1 MKDRIFIIDGSS
13 YLYRAYHAMPPLSTS
28 KGQPTG
34 AIKGV
39 TNMLMN
45 LKKDSEGSPIVVV
58 FDAKGKTFR
67 NKIYSEYKANRPPMP
82 DDLREQ
88 LEPLKNICKA
98 IGFPLIEIAGVEA
111 DDVIATIVKLAKEK
125 KFKAVVSSLDK
136 DLMQLVEDPNTTI
149 MNTMTHQIFD
159 EKKVFEKFGVK
170 PNQIRDMLALVG
182 DTSDNIPGVPKVG
195 QKTAAKWLNEFDNLE
210 GIIANAESIK
220 GVVGEN
226 LRNSLAELDRNVDL
240 VSLRDDVDIETDFK
254 DLLELN
260 GDQEKLD
267 KIFSDLEFKKP
278 ADNSSQK
285 VDSKKDNLKEKKNN
299 YQTVLTKKELNDWAD
314 KIDACKVFAIDTET
328 DSLDT
333 ITANLVGISLSV
345 DEGSGCYIPIGHNY
359 ENCPNQPS
367 LKLVQDSIGKVIE
380 KNKEKA
386 VGQNLK
392 FDIPILSR
400 HGIHLD
406 KFHADTMLMS
416 YVLNS
421 TATRHGMDKLA
432 SYYLDYETI
441 KFSDVAG
448 TASKQISFSEVDI
461 AVATNYA
468 AEDAD
473 ITLRLFNKLSS
484 LLKGKKGQIKLL
496 QEIEYPLVHVLAAVE
511 QNGAKIDKNKLAA
524 HSQELSEKISELTS
538 QAFAIA
544 GEEFNLDSPKQ
555 LLEILYDK
563 LQLPVLKK
571 TPKGQPS
578 TNEETLQR
586 LSEEY
591 DLPKIILQ
599 YRTLAKLKSTYT
611 DSLIK
616 IENPK
621 TKRIHT
627 SYQQAITS
635 TGRLSSTE
643 PNLQNIPIKT
653 AEGRRIREAFVPEKG
668 NVLISAD
675 YSQIELRIMAHLSK
689 DKNLTNAF
697 NAGLDVH
704 SATAAEVFGVSLES
718 VTEDQRRSAKAI
730 NFGLMYGMSAFGLTR
745 QLDIPRAEAQKYLDT
760 YFERYTG
767 VKDYMA
773 NTKAQA
779 KEDMFV
785 ETIMGRRLYL
795 NEINAANGLRRQ
807 AAERAA
813 INAPLQGS
821 AADII
826 KKAMIDINTFL
837 DKELPQ
843 TRMIMQVHDEL
854 IFETPKA
861 DAEEILPT
869 SEDCIQ
875 SVKIHHKIGLH
886 ARPAVRF
893 TEMAKG
899 FEAEIRIKLEN
910 QSKWVDAK
918 SIVRVMSLKARKGQ
932 VLKLQAEGPDA
943 NEAITTLIDFVE
955 NQFGEKQNEIE

>member
-1 MKDRIFIIDGSS
+1 MKDRVFIIDGSS

-39 TNMLMN
+39 TNMLMT
-45 LKKDSEGSPIVVV
+45 LKKDSEGSPIIVV

-67 NKIYSEYKANRPPMP
+67 SQIYKEYKANRPPMP
-82 DDLREQ
+82 EDLRQQ
-88 LEPLKNICKA
+88 LDPLKEICKA
-98 IGFPLIEIAGVEA
+98 IGFPLIEIPGVEA
-111 DDVIATIVKLAKEK
+111 DDVIATLVNKAKQK
-125 KFKAVVSSLDK
+125 NFKAVVSSLDK
-136 DLMQLVEDPNTTI
+136 DLMQLVEDPNITI
-149 MNTMTHQIFD
+149 MNTMKHQIFTED
-159 EKKVFEKFGVK
+159 KVFEKFGVQ

-182 DTSDNIPGVPKVG
+182 DSSDNIPGVPKVG
-195 QKTAAKWLNEFDNLE
+195 QKTAAKWLNEYKNLD
-210 GIIANAESIK
+210 GIKDNAELIK

-226 LRNSLAELDRNVDL
+226 LRNSLADLERNVEL
-240 VSLRDDVDIETDFK
+240 VSLKDDVELGVSFDS
-254 DLLELN
+254 LLQLN
-260 GDQEKLD
+260 TDQEKLD
-267 KIFSDLEFKKP
+267 ELFSELEFNASTKN
-278 ADNSSQK
+278 A
-285 VDSKKDNLKEKKNN
+285 SKQPDAKETLKEKNNN
-299 YQTVLTKKELNDWAD
+299 YETVISEDQLLAWAKNLD
-314 KIDACKVFAIDTET
+314 ECKVYAIDTET

-345 DEGSGCYIPIGHNY
+345 KEGTGCYIPIGHKY
-359 ENCPNQPS
+359 EGCPNQPS
-367 LKLVQDSIGKVIE
+367 LDLVIE
-380 KNKEKA
+380 IIGNAIERNKEKA

-400 HGIHLD
+400 HKIQLD

-432 SYYLDYETI
+432 LFYLDYETI
-441 KFSDVAG
+441 KYGDVAG
-448 TASKQISFSEVDI
+448 TASKQISFSEVEI
-461 AVATNYA
+461 NVATNYA

-473 ITLRLFNKLSS
+473 ITLRLYNKLNG
-484 LLKGKKGQIKLL
+484 LLEDKPTQKKLL
-496 QEIEYPLVHVLAAVE
+496 EEIEYPLVHVLSKVE
-511 QNGAKIDKNKLAA
+511 QNGAKIDKVKLAA
-524 HSQELSEKISELTS
+524 HSEELAEKISDLSS
-538 QAFAIA
+538 QAFKIA

-555 LLEILYDK
+555 LLEILYEK
-563 LQLPVLKK
+563 LKLPVLKK

-591 DLPKIILQ
+591 ELPKIILQ

-616 IENPK
+616 IENQV
-621 TKRIHT
+621 TQRIHT

-653 AEGRRIREAFVPEKG
+653 SEGRRIREAFIPEKG

-697 NAGLDVH
+697 NKGLDVH
-704 SATAAEVFGVSLES
+704 SSTAAEVFGVDIEN
-718 VTEDQRRSAKAI
+718 VTEEQRRSAKAI

-745 QLDIPRAEAQKYLDT
+745 QLDIPRADAQKYLDT

-826 KKAMIDINTFL
+826 KKAMIDINKFL
-837 DKELPQ
+837 VKELPD
-843 TRMIMQVHDEL
+843 TKMIMQVHDEL
-854 IFETPKA
+854 IFETPKV
-861 DAEEILPT
+861 DAQEILNQMKAMM
-869 SEDCIQ
+869 EDA
-875 SVKIHHKIGLH
+875 VKLDIPLIAEAAIG
-886 ARPAVRF
+886 
-893 TEMAKG
+893 K
-899 FEAEIRIKLEN
+899 N
-910 QSKWVDAK
+910 W
-918 SIVRVMSLKARKGQ
+918 
-932 VLKLQAEGPDA
+932 
-943 NEAITTLIDFVE
+943 NEAH
-955 NQFGEKQNEIE
+955 

>member
-13 YLYRAYHAMPPLSTS
+13 YLYRAYHAMPPLTTS
-28 KGQPTG
+28 DGRPTG

-39 TNMLMN
+39 TNMLMT
-45 LKKDSEGSPIVVV
+45 LKKDSEGSPIIVT

-67 NKIYSEYKANRPPMP
+67 NDIYDSYKANRPPMP

-88 LEPLKNICKA
+88 LVPLKNVCRA
-98 IGFPLIEIAGVEA
+98 IGFPLIEIEGVEA
-111 DDVIATIVKLAKEK
+111 DDVIATLVRIAKENN
-125 KFKAVVSSLDK
+125 FKSVISSLDK
-136 DLMQLVEDPNTTI
+136 DLMQLVEDPSAKM

-159 EKKVFEKFGVK
+159 EEKVFEKFGVK
-170 PNQIRDMLALVG
+170 PNQIRDMLALTG

-195 QKTAAKWLNEFDNLE
+195 QKTAAKWLNEFRDLE
-210 GIIANAESIK
+210 GIKSNADSIK

-226 LRNSLAELDRNVDL
+226 LRNSLNDLDRNVEL
-240 VSLRDDVDIETDFK
+240 VSLKNDVDIGVTFES
-254 DLLELN
+254 LLQLN
-260 GDQEKLD
+260 GNQETLD
-267 KIFSDLEFKKP
+267 ELFADLEFKKP
-278 ADNSSQK
+278 KKKPANKEDKK
-285 VDSKKDNLKEKKNN
+285 VVNVQEVAQNLATSKPIGAYKTILNKKDLEEWSEK
-299 YQTVLTKKELNDWAD
+299 LN
-314 KIDACKVFAIDTET
+314 ACKVFAIDTET
-328 DSLDT
+328 DSLNT
-333 ITANLVGISLSV
+333 VSANLVGISLSV
-345 DEGSGCYIPIGHNY
+345 KEGEGCYIPLKHEYEGCPIQIDLELAVSIIG
-359 ENCPNQPS
+359 S
-367 LKLVQDSIGKVIE
+367 SIE
-380 KNKEKA
+380 QNKHKA

-392 FDIPILSR
+392 FDIPILAR
-400 HGIHLD
+400 HGIALD
-406 KFHADTMLMS
+406 TFHADTMLMS

-432 SYYLDYETI
+432 EFYLNYTTVKYKEVT
-441 KFSDVAG
+441 G
-448 TASKQISFSEVDI
+448 TASKQINFSAVEIEV
-461 AVATNYA
+461 ASNYA

-473 ITLRLFNKLSS
+473 ITLRLFNKLED
-484 LLKGKKGQIKLL
+484 LLKDKPTQLKLL
-496 QEIEYPLVHVLAAVE
+496 NDIEYPLVHVLSKIE
-511 QNGAKIDKNKLAA
+511 QNGAKIDKEKLAE
-524 HSQELSEKISELTS
+524 HSKELSEKIADLSA
-538 QAFAIA
+538 QAFVIS

-555 LLEILYDK
+555 LLEILYEK
-563 LQLPVLKK
+563 LKLPILKK

-591 DLPKIILQ
+591 ELPGIILQ

-616 IENPK
+616 IENPL

-627 SYQQAITS
+627 SYQQAVTS

-643 PNLQNIPIKT
+643 PNLQNIPIRT

-689 DKNLTNAF
+689 DKNLTHAF
-697 NAGLDVH
+697 NNNLDIH
-704 SATAAEVFGVSLES
+704 SATAAEVFGVSLED
-718 VTEDQRRSAKAI
+718 VTQDQRRSAKAI

-767 VKDYMA
+767 VKDYIA

-795 NEINAANGLRRQ
+795 NEINAGNGLRRQ

-826 KKAMIDINTFL
+826 KKAMIDIQDFL
-837 DKELPQ
+837 EKEMPKVKV
-843 TRMIMQVHDEL
+843 IMQVHDEL
-854 IFETPKA
+854 IFEAPKENAEEVLSTMKAMMEKAVKLDIPLIA
-861 DAEEILPT
+861 DAA
-869 SEDCIQ
+869 
-875 SVKIHHKIGLH
+875 IG
-886 ARPAVRF
+886 V
-893 TEMAKG
+893 
-899 FEAEIRIKLEN
+899 N
-910 QSKWVDAK
+910 W
-918 SIVRVMSLKARKGQ
+918 
-932 VLKLQAEGPDA
+932 
-943 NEAITTLIDFVE
+943 NEAH
-955 NQFGEKQNEIE
+955 

>member
-13 YLYRAYHAMPPLSTS
+13 YLYRAYHAMPPLTTS
-28 KGQPTG
+28 DGRPTG

-39 TNMLMN
+39 TNMLMT
-45 LKKDSEGSPIVVV
+45 LKKDSEGSPIIVT

-67 NKIYSEYKANRPPMP
+67 NDIYDSYKANRPPMP

-88 LEPLKNICKA
+88 LVPLKNVCRA
-98 IGFPLIEIAGVEA
+98 IGFPLIEIEGVEA
-111 DDVIATIVKLAKEK
+111 DDVIATLVRIAKENN
-125 KFKAVVSSLDK
+125 FKSVISSLDK
-136 DLMQLVEDPNTTI
+136 DLMQLVEDPSAKM

-159 EKKVFEKFGVK
+159 EEKVFEKFGVK
-170 PNQIRDMLALVG
+170 PNQIRDMLALTG
-182 DTSDNIPGVPKVG
+182 DTSDNIPGIPKVG
-195 QKTAAKWLNEFDNLE
+195 QKTAAKWLNEFKDLE
-210 GIIANAESIK
+210 GIKSNADSIK

-226 LRNSLAELDRNVDL
+226 LRNSLNDLDRNVEL
-240 VSLRDDVDIETDFK
+240 VSLKNDVDIGVTFES
-254 DLLELN
+254 LLQLN
-260 GDQEKLD
+260 GNQETLD
-267 KIFSDLEFKKP
+267 ELFADLEFKKP
-278 ADNSSQK
+278 KKKPANKEEKK
-285 VDSKKDNLKEKKNN
+285 VVDLQEEVQGLAPSKPIGAYKTILNKKDLEEWSKR
-299 YQTVLTKKELNDWAD
+299 L
-314 KIDACKVFAIDTET
+314 DACKVFAIDTET
-328 DSLDT
+328 DSLNT
-333 ITANLVGISLSV
+333 VSANLVGISLS
-345 DEGSGCYIPIGHNY
+345 DKEGEGCYIPLKHEYEGCPTQIDLELAVSIIG
-359 ENCPNQPS
+359 S
-367 LKLVQDSIGKVIE
+367 SIE
-380 KNKEKA
+380 KNKHKA

-392 FDIPILSR
+392 FDIPILAR
-400 HGIHLD
+400 HGIALD
-406 KFHADTMLMS
+406 AFHADTMLMS

-432 SYYLDYETI
+432 EFYLNYTTV
-441 KFSDVAG
+441 KYKDVTG
-448 TASKQISFSEVDI
+448 TASKQINFSAVEIEI
-461 AVATNYA
+461 ASNYA

-473 ITLRLFNKLSS
+473 ITLRLFNKLED
-484 LLKGKKGQIKLL
+484 LLKDKPTQLKLL
-496 QEIEYPLVHVLAAVE
+496 NDIEYPLVHVLSKIE
-511 QNGAKIDKNKLAA
+511 QNGAKIDKNKLAE
-524 HSQELSEKISELTS
+524 HSKELSEKIADLSA
-538 QAFAIA
+538 QAFVIS

-555 LLEILYDK
+555 LLEILYEK
-563 LQLPVLKK
+563 LKLPILKK

-591 DLPKIILQ
+591 ELPGIILQ

-616 IENPK
+616 IENPL

-627 SYQQAITS
+627 SYQQAVTS

-643 PNLQNIPIKT
+643 PNLQNIPIRT

-689 DKNLTNAF
+689 DKNLTHAF
-697 NAGLDVH
+697 NNNLDIH
-704 SATAAEVFGVSLES
+704 SATAAEVFGVNLED
-718 VTEDQRRSAKAI
+718 VTQDQRRSAKAI

-767 VKDYMA
+767 VKDYIA

-795 NEINAANGLRRQ
+795 KEINAGNGLRRQ

-826 KKAMIDINTFL
+826 KKAMIDIQDFL
-837 DKELPQ
+837 EKEMPNVKV
-843 TRMIMQVHDEL
+843 IMQVHDEL
-854 IFETPKA
+854 IFEAPKENAEEVLSTMKAMMEKAVKLDIPLIA
-861 DAEEILPT
+861 DAA
-869 SEDCIQ
+869 
-875 SVKIHHKIGLH
+875 IG
-886 ARPAVRF
+886 A
-893 TEMAKG
+893 
-899 FEAEIRIKLEN
+899 N
-910 QSKWVDAK
+910 W
-918 SIVRVMSLKARKGQ
+918 
-932 VLKLQAEGPDA
+932 
-943 NEAITTLIDFVE
+943 NEAH
-955 NQFGEKQNEIE
+955 

>member
-13 YLYRAYHAMPPLSTS
+13 YLYRAYHAMPPLTASS
-28 KGQPTG
+28 GQPTG

-39 TNMLMN
+39 TNMLMT
-45 LKKDSEGSPIVVV
+45 LKKDSEGSPIIVV

-67 NKIYSEYKANRPPMP
+67 NDIYKDYKANRPPMP

-88 LEPLKNICKA
+88 LQPLKEIVRA

-111 DDVIATIVKLAKEK
+111 DDVIATLVKIAKEK
-125 KFKAVVSSLDK
+125 KFKTVISSLDK
-136 DLMQLVEDPNTTI
+136 DLMQLVEDPISTM

-159 EKKVFEKFGVK
+159 EDKVLEKFGVK
-170 PNQIRDMLALVG
+170 PSQIRDMLALTG

-195 QKTAAKWLNEFDNLE
+195 QKTAAKWLNEYGNIDEIKL
-210 GIIANAESIK
+210 NADHIK

-226 LRNSLAELDRNVDL
+226 LRSSLGDLDRNVEL
-240 VSLRDDVDIETDFK
+240 VSLKNDVDLGIDFESM
-254 DLLELN
+254 LELN
-260 GDQEKLD
+260 TDQEKLD
-267 KIFSDLEFKKP
+267 KLFSELEFKALKK
-278 ADNSSQK
+278 SSAKSSSAEASEPTQATSENKLK
-285 VDSKKDNLKEKKNN
+285 VQGNYETLFTKEDLLNWAKKL
-299 YQTVLTKKELNDWAD
+299 
-314 KIDACKVFAIDTET
+314 DACKVFAIDTET

-333 ITANLVGISLSV
+333 VTANIVGISLSTK
-345 DEGSGCYIPIGHNY
+345 EETGCYIPINHKYDG
-359 ENCPNQPS
+359 CPKQIDIKVIIEI
-367 LKLVQDSIGKVIE
+367 LGKSIE
-380 KNKEKA
+380 KNQHKA

-392 FDIPILSR
+392 FDLPILSR
-400 HGIHLD
+400 HGIHLE
-406 KFHADTMLMS
+406 KFYADTMLMS

-432 SYYLDYETI
+432 EFYLNYTTV
-441 KFSDVAG
+441 KYKDVTG
-448 TASKQISFSEVDI
+448 TASKQINFSAVSIDI
-461 AVATNYA
+461 ASNYA

-473 ITLRLFNKLSS
+473 ITLRLFNRLND
-484 LLKGKKGQIKLL
+484 LLKDKPIQEKLL
-496 QEIEYPLVHVLAAVE
+496 TEIEYPLVHALSRIE
-511 QNGAKIDKNKLAA
+511 MNGAKVDKNKLAA
-524 HSQELSEKISELTS
+524 HSKELSNKIDGLSE
-538 QAFAIA
+538 QAFKIA

-555 LLEILYDK
+555 LLVILYEK
-563 LQLPVLKK
+563 LKLPILKK

-586 LSEEY
+586 LAEEY
-591 DLPKIILQ
+591 EIPKIILQ

-611 DSLIK
+611 DSLIR
-616 IENPK
+616 IENPV

-627 SYQQAITS
+627 SYQQAVTS

-689 DKNLTNAF
+689 DENLTYAF
-697 NAGLDVH
+697 NNNLDVH
-704 SATAAEVFGVSLES
+704 SATAAEVFGVNLNDVSQ
-718 VTEDQRRSAKAI
+718 DQRRSAKAI

-767 VKDYMA
+767 VKRYMEE
-773 NTKAQA
+773 TKAQA

-837 DKELPQ
+837 YKEMPEVK
-843 TRMIMQVHDEL
+843 MIMQVHDEL
-854 IFETPKA
+854 IFEAPKKGSKEVLQIMKKMME
-861 DAEEILPT
+861 DA
-869 SEDCIQ
+869 
-875 SVKIHHKIGLH
+875 VKLDIPLIAEAAIGD
-886 ARPAVRF
+886 
-893 TEMAKG
+893 
-899 FEAEIRIKLEN
+899 N
-910 QSKWVDAK
+910 W
-918 SIVRVMSLKARKGQ
+918 
-932 VLKLQAEGPDA
+932 
-943 NEAITTLIDFVE
+943 NEAH
-955 NQFGEKQNEIE
+955 

>member
-1 MKDRIFIIDGSS
+1 MKDRVFIIDGSS

-39 TNMLMN
+39 TNMLMT
-45 LKKDSEGSPIVVV
+45 LKKDSEGSPIIVV

-67 NKIYSEYKANRPPMP
+67 SEIYKEYKANRPPMP

-88 LEPLKNICKA
+88 LEPLKEICKA
-98 IGFPLIEIAGVEA
+98 IGFPLIEIPGVEA
-111 DDVIATIVKLAKEK
+111 DDVIATLVNKAKEK

-136 DLMQLVEDPNTTI
+136 DLMQLVEDPNITI
-149 MNTMTHQIFD
+149 MNTMKHQIFTED
-159 EKKVFEKFGVK
+159 KVFEKFGVQ

-182 DTSDNIPGVPKVG
+182 DSSDNIPGVPKVG
-195 QKTAAKWLNEFDNLE
+195 QKTAAKWLNEYKNLD
-210 GIIANAESIK
+210 GIKDNAESIK

-226 LRNSLAELDRNVDL
+226 LRNSLADLERNVEL
-240 VSLRDDVDIETDFK
+240 VSLKYDVELGVDF
-254 DLLELN
+254 DSLLQLN
-260 GDQEKLD
+260 PDQEKLD
-267 KIFSDLEFKKP
+267 ELFAELEFKALPK
-278 ADNSSQK
+278 NT
-285 VDSKKDNLKEKKNN
+285 SKQPDVKETLKEKNNN
-299 YQTVLTKKELNDWAD
+299 YETVLSKDQLKAWAKNLD
-314 KIDACKVFAIDTET
+314 ECKVYAIDTET

-345 DEGSGCYIPIGHNY
+345 KEGAGCYIPIGHIY
-359 ENCPNQPS
+359 EGCSDQLS
-367 LKLVQDSIGKVIE
+367 LDLIVKIIGKAIE
-380 KNKEKA
+380 RNKEKA

-400 HGIHLD
+400 HKIQLD

-421 TATRHGMDKLA
+421 TATRHGMDRLA
-432 SYYLDYETI
+432 SYYLNYETI
-441 KFSDVAG
+441 KYGDVAG
-448 TASKQISFSEVDI
+448 TASKEISFSEVEID
-461 AVATNYA
+461 VATNYA

-473 ITLRLFNKLSS
+473 ITLRLYNKLEG
-484 LLKGKKGQIKLL
+484 LLEDKPAQKKLL
-496 QEIEYPLVHVLAAVE
+496 EDIEYPLVHVLAKVE
-511 QNGAKIDKNKLAA
+511 QNGAKIDKEKLAA
-524 HSQELSEKISELTS
+524 HSEELAEKISDLS
-538 QAFAIA
+538 SKAFKIA

-555 LLEILYDK
+555 LLEVLYEK
-563 LQLPVLKK
+563 LKLPVLKK

-591 DLPKIILQ
+591 ELPKIILQ

-616 IENPK
+616 IENPA
-621 TKRIHT
+621 TQRIHT

-697 NAGLDVH
+697 NKGLDVH
-704 SATAAEVFGVSLES
+704 SSTAAEVFGVNIEN
-718 VTEDQRRSAKAI
+718 VTDEQRRSAKAI

-745 QLDIPRAEAQKYLDT
+745 QLDIPRADAQKYLDT

-826 KKAMIDINTFL
+826 KKAMIDINAFL
-837 DKELPQ
+837 DKELSQ
-843 TRMIMQVHDEL
+843 TKMIMQVHDEL

-861 DAEEILPT
+861 NAEETLNLMKDMM
-869 SEDCIQ
+869 EKA
-875 SVKIHHKIGLH
+875 VKLDIPLIADAAIGQ
-886 ARPAVRF
+886 
-893 TEMAKG
+893 
-899 FEAEIRIKLEN
+899 N
-910 QSKWVDAK
+910 W
-918 SIVRVMSLKARKGQ
+918 
-932 VLKLQAEGPDA
+932 
-943 NEAITTLIDFVE
+943 NEAH
-955 NQFGEKQNEIE
+955 

>member
-136 DLMQLVEDPNTTI
+136 DLMQLVQDSNTTI

-182 DTSDNIPGVPKVG
+182 DSSDNIPGVPKVG

-254 DLLELN
+254 DLLEFN

-704 SATAAEVFGVSLES
+704 SATAAEVFDVSLES

-779 KEDMFV
+779 KEDMYV
-785 ETIMGRRLYL
+785 ETLMGRRLYL

-826 KKAMIDINTFL
+826 KKAMIDINGFL
-837 DKELPQ
+837 KKEIPE
-843 TRMIMQVHDEL
+843 TKMIMQVHDEL
-854 IFETPKA
+854 IFETPEKSADDVLNLMKNMMEAAVKLDIPLIA
-861 DAEEILPT
+861 DAA
-869 SEDCIQ
+869 
-875 SVKIHHKIGLH
+875 IG
-886 ARPAVRF
+886 
-893 TEMAKG
+893 K
-899 FEAEIRIKLEN
+899 N
-910 QSKWVDAK
+910 W
-918 SIVRVMSLKARKGQ
+918 
-932 VLKLQAEGPDA
+932 
-943 NEAITTLIDFVE
+943 NEAH
-955 NQFGEKQNEIE
+955 

>member
-1 MKDRIFIIDGSS
+1 
-13 YLYRAYHAMPPLSTS
+13 MPPLTASS
-28 KGQPTG
+28 GQPTG

-39 TNMLMN
+39 TNMLMT
-45 LKKDSEGSPIVVV
+45 LKKDSEGSPIIVV

-67 NKIYSEYKANRPPMP
+67 NDIYKDYKANRPPMP

-88 LEPLKNICKA
+88 LQPLKEIVRA
-98 IGFPLIEIAGVEA
+98 IGFPLIEIDGVEA
-111 DDVIATIVKLAKEK
+111 DDVIATLVKIAKEK
-125 KFKAVVSSLDK
+125 KFKTVISSLDK
-136 DLMQLVEDPNTTI
+136 DLMQLVEDPISTM

-159 EKKVFEKFGVK
+159 EDKVLEKFGVK
-170 PNQIRDMLALVG
+170 PSQIRDMLALTG

-195 QKTAAKWLNEFDNLE
+195 QKTAAKWLNEYGNIDEIKL
-210 GIIANAESIK
+210 NADHIK

-226 LRNSLAELDRNVDL
+226 LRSSLGDLDRNVEL
-240 VSLRDDVDIETDFK
+240 VSLKNDVDLGIDFESM
-254 DLLELN
+254 LELN
-260 GDQEKLD
+260 ADQEKLD
-267 KIFSDLEFKKP
+267 KLFSELEFKALKKP
-278 ADNSSQK
+278 SAKSSSAEASEPTQATSDNKIK
-285 VDSKKDNLKEKKNN
+285 VQGNYETLFTKGDLLNWAKKL
-299 YQTVLTKKELNDWAD
+299 
-314 KIDACKVFAIDTET
+314 DACKVFAIDTET

-333 ITANLVGISLSV
+333 VTANIVGISLST
-345 DEGSGCYIPIGHNY
+345 EEETGCYIPINHKYDG
-359 ENCPNQPS
+359 CPKQIDIKVIIEI
-367 LKLVQDSIGKVIE
+367 LGKSIE
-380 KNKEKA
+380 KNQHKA

-392 FDIPILSR
+392 FDLPILSR
-400 HGIHLD
+400 HGIHLE
-406 KFHADTMLMS
+406 KFYADTMLMS

-432 SYYLDYETI
+432 EFYLNYTTV
-441 KFSDVAG
+441 KYKDVTG
-448 TASKQISFSEVDI
+448 TASKQINFSAVSIDI
-461 AVATNYA
+461 ASNYA

-473 ITLRLFNKLSS
+473 ITLRLFNRLND
-484 LLKGKKGQIKLL
+484 LLKDKPTQEKLL
-496 QEIEYPLVHVLAAVE
+496 TEIEYPLVHALPRIE
-511 QNGAKIDKNKLAA
+511 MNGAKIDKNKLAA
-524 HSQELSEKISELTS
+524 HSKELSNKIDDLSE
-538 QAFAIA
+538 QAFKIA

-555 LLEILYDK
+555 LLVILYEK
-563 LQLPVLKK
+563 LKLPILKK

-586 LSEEY
+586 LAEEY
-591 DLPKIILQ
+591 EIPKIILQ

-611 DSLIK
+611 DSLIR
-616 IENPK
+616 IENPV

-627 SYQQAITS
+627 SYQQAVTS

-689 DKNLTNAF
+689 DENLTYAF
-697 NAGLDVH
+697 NNNLDVH
-704 SATAAEVFGVSLES
+704 SATAAEVFGVNLNDVSQ
-718 VTEDQRRSAKAI
+718 DQRRSAKAI

-767 VKDYMA
+767 VKRYMEE
-773 NTKAQA
+773 TKAQA

-837 DKELPQ
+837 FKEMPEVK
-843 TRMIMQVHDEL
+843 MIMQVHDEL
-854 IFETPKA
+854 IFEAPKKGSKEVLQIMKKMME
-861 DAEEILPT
+861 DA
-869 SEDCIQ
+869 
-875 SVKIHHKIGLH
+875 VKLDIPLIVEAAIGD
-886 ARPAVRF
+886 
-893 TEMAKG
+893 
-899 FEAEIRIKLEN
+899 N
-910 QSKWVDAK
+910 W
-918 SIVRVMSLKARKGQ
+918 
-932 VLKLQAEGPDA
+932 
-943 NEAITTLIDFVE
+943 NEAH
-955 NQFGEKQNEIE
+955 

>member
-1 MKDRIFIIDGSS
+1 MKDRVFIIDGSS

-39 TNMLMN
+39 TNMLMT
-45 LKKDSEGSPIVVV
+45 LKKDSEGSPIIVV

-67 NKIYSEYKANRPPMP
+67 SEIYKEYKANRPPMP

-88 LEPLKNICKA
+88 LEPLKEICKA
-98 IGFPLIEIAGVEA
+98 IGFPLIEIPGVEA
-111 DDVIATIVKLAKEK
+111 DDVIATLVNKAKEK

-136 DLMQLVEDPNTTI
+136 DLMQLVEDPNITI
-149 MNTMTHQIFD
+149 MNTMKHQIFTED
-159 EKKVFEKFGVK
+159 KVFEKFGVQ

-182 DTSDNIPGVPKVG
+182 DSSDNIPGVPKVG
-195 QKTAAKWLNEFDNLE
+195 QKTAAKWLNEYKNLD
-210 GIIANAESIK
+210 GIKDNAESIK

-226 LRNSLAELDRNVDL
+226 LRNSLADLERNVEL
-240 VSLRDDVDIETDFK
+240 VSLKYDVELGVDF
-254 DLLELN
+254 DSLLQLN
-260 GDQEKLD
+260 PDQEKLD
-267 KIFSDLEFKKP
+267 ELFAELEFKALPK
-278 ADNSSQK
+278 NT
-285 VDSKKDNLKEKKNN
+285 SKQPDVKETLKEKNKN
-299 YQTVLTKKELNDWAD
+299 YETVLSKDQLQAWAKNLD
-314 KIDACKVFAIDTET
+314 ECKVYAIDTET

-345 DEGSGCYIPIGHNY
+345 KEGAGCYIPIGHTY
-359 ENCPNQPS
+359 EGCSDQLS
-367 LKLVQDSIGKVIE
+367 LDLIIKIIGKAIE
-380 KNKEKA
+380 RNKEKA

-400 HGIHLD
+400 HKIQLD

-421 TATRHGMDKLA
+421 TATRHGMDRLA

-441 KFSDVAG
+441 KYGDVAG
-448 TASKQISFSEVDI
+448 TASKEISFSEVEID
-461 AVATNYA
+461 VATNYA

-473 ITLRLFNKLSS
+473 ITLRLYNKLEG
-484 LLKGKKGQIKLL
+484 LLEDKPAQKKLL
-496 QEIEYPLVHVLAAVE
+496 EDIEYPLVHVLAKVE
-511 QNGAKIDKNKLAA
+511 QNGAKIDKEKLAA
-524 HSQELSEKISELTS
+524 HSEELAEKISDLS
-538 QAFAIA
+538 SKAFKIA

-555 LLEILYDK
+555 LLEVLYEK
-563 LQLPVLKK
+563 LKLPVLKK

-591 DLPKIILQ
+591 ELPKIILQ

-616 IENPK
+616 IENPA
-621 TKRIHT
+621 TQRIHT

-697 NAGLDVH
+697 NKGLDVH
-704 SATAAEVFGVSLES
+704 SSTAAEVFGVNIEN
-718 VTEDQRRSAKAI
+718 VTDEQRRSAKAI

-745 QLDIPRAEAQKYLDT
+745 QLDIPRADAQKYLDT

-813 INAPLQGS
+813 INAPL
-821 AADII
+821 
-826 KKAMIDINTFL
+826 
-837 DKELPQ
+837 
-843 TRMIMQVHDEL
+843 
-854 IFETPKA
+854 
-861 DAEEILPT
+861 
-869 SEDCIQ
+869 
-875 SVKIHHKIGLH
+875 H
-886 ARPAVRF
+886 AKVR
-893 TEMAKG
+893 
-899 FEAEIRIKLEN
+899 
-910 QSKWVDAK
+910 
-918 SIVRVMSLKARKGQ
+918 
-932 VLKLQAEGPDA
+932 
-943 NEAITTLIDFVE
+943 
-955 NQFGEKQNEIE
+955 